1 MKKGNQ
7 QKTLQQ
13 TVLACVLTALTAVLT
28 LFIKIPSNN
37 GYIHLG
43 DAIIYLSACLLPT
56 PLAIVCGALGGMLAD
71 TFGGFIIYI
80 VPTGIIKSLLPLAF
94 TCKSNKILCKRN
106 IFALIPCSLITIV
119 GYYIAEVILLSVSSG
134 EFLSFIISSSPWI
147 SAVHSIPGSII
158 QAVGSAVAYIFLA
171 AALDKIKI
179 KDKI

>member
-7 QKTLQQ
+7 QKTLQK
-13 TVLACVLTALTAVLT
+13 TVLACVLTALTTVLT
-28 LFIKIPSNN
+28 LFIKVPSHN

-43 DAIIYLSACLLPT
+43 DAIIYLSSCLLPT
-56 PLAIVCGALGGMLAD
+56 PLAMVCGALGGMLAD

-106 IFALIPCSLITIV
+106 IFALIPCSLITVV

-147 SAVHSIPGSII
+147 SSVYSIPGNVI
-158 QAVGSAVAYIFLA
+158 QSVGSIVAYVFLA